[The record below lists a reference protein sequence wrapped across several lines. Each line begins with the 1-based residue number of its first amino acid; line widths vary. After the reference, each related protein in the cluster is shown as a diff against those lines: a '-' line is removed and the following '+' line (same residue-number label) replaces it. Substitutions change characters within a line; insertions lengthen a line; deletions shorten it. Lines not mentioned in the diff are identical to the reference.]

1 MSVQAV
7 EKVKSM
13 KVGDVMRTT
22 IDLVDGS
29 ATVTE
34 VVRLMRKLHVSCLL
48 VRQRNHDDAWGIV
61 VRKDV
66 VNKVIDPGKDPD
78 NVRVFEIMTRPLI
91 MVSPGLA
98 LKYCARLMH
107 QAGIRRAPVFDG
119 KHIVGIISNT
129 DIFLA
134 LDVGKEE
141 PAVRPKW

>member
-13 KVGDVMRTT
+13 KAEDVMMTA
-22 IDLVDGS
+22 IAKIDGS
-29 ATVTE
+29 ATVAE
-34 VVRLMRKLHVSCLL
+34 AVRLMRKIRVSYLL
-48 VRQRNHDDAWGIV
+48 VNRRDHDDSWGIV

-66 VNKVIDPGKDPD
+66 VNKVMDPGKDPD

-98 LKYCARLMH
+98 LKYCARLLNH
-107 QAGIRRAPVFDG
+107 AGIRRAPVFDG
-119 KHIVGIISNT
+119 KNIVGMISNT

-134 LDVGKEE
+134 LEVGK
-141 PAVRPKW
+141 

>member
-1 MSVQAV
+1 MSVESV
-7 EKVKSM
+7 EKLKSM
-13 KVGDVMRTT
+13 KVADVMRTT
-22 IDLVDGS
+22 IDRIDGN

-34 VVRLMRKLHVSCLL
+34 AVRLMLKLRVTCLI
-48 VRQRNHDDAWGIV
+48 VNRRNHNDAWGIV

-78 NVRVFEIMTRPLI
+78 EVRVFEIMTRPLI

-98 LKYCARLMH
+98 LKYCARMMH

-119 KHIVGIISNT
+119 RNIVGLINNT

-134 LDVGKEE
+134 LDVGKEK

>member
-13 KVGDVMRTT
+13 KVADVMKPTLDF
-22 IDLVDGS
+22 IDGR
-29 ATVTE
+29 ATVSE
-34 VVRLMRKLHVSCLL
+34 AVRLMRKLRESYLL
-48 VRQRNHDDAWGIV
+48 VNRRDHDDAWGIV

-119 KHIVGIISNT
+119 KNIVGIITNT

-134 LDVGKEE
+134 LDVGK
-141 PAVRPKW
+141 

>member
-1 MSVQAV
+1 MSVHAV

-13 KVGDVMRTT
+13 KVADVMKTT
-22 IDLVDGS
+22 IDSIDGS
-29 ATVTE
+29 ATVAE
-34 VVRLMRKLHVSCLL
+34 AVRLMRKLRVSSLI
-48 VRQRNHDDAWGIV
+48 VKKRNHDDAWGIV

-78 NVRVFEIMTRPLI
+78 KVRVFEIMTRPLI

-119 KHIVGIISNT
+119 KNIVGMISNT

-134 LDVGKEE
+134 LDVG
-141 PAVRPKW
+141 R